1 MTGYSNDPRVAFA
14 ENWWDEEAGP
24 DLMARVASAPR
35 NHLHEYRI
43 AARSHHGFVPGN
55 HAKPALAPLVD
66 PVSYVDLWDHPRT
79 LEWYFDRMA
88 APGLEAI
95 APRIASLLLLFDNVY
110 VQDPLFVYDDE
121 NMFKTDRLMVHISII
136 CLCAGLWGEGLT
148 LVDAGSTELG
158 EIPETR
164 ALVEE
169 IDKRMRD
176 HGYDDGVLLSS
187 LGGRALPSGG
197 HWLIEP
203 GLLRGTR
210 AAVRSNF
217 KLIPAELRRTKH
229 YAIVAD
235 AWRKNSSLRFG
246 TGMDTLSR
254 VAKIS
259 LGSLASLED
268 VQLVRNNEGVLCDLR
283 TGLSAV
289 LLRLGEVDPLDRASV
304 EESMAFVA
312 DELSPLSARL
322 QGAAQKKVL
331 RSVLQEELRPLVFR
345 IPVAAGLG
353 LATGNPWLAGAAVAI
368 DTFAEMLPKHA
379 HARGSIEK
387 TASAVG
393 RILSLE

>member
-1 MTGYSNDPRVAFA
+1 MTSYSKDPRVAFA
-14 ENWWDEEAGP
+14 ENWWGEAAGP

-35 NHLHEYRI
+35 DHLHDYRH
-43 AARSHHGFVPGN
+43 AARSRQGFVPGS

-66 PVSYVDLWDHPRT
+66 PVSYVDMWNHPRT

-95 APRIASLLLLFDNVY
+95 APRIASLLLLFDEVY
-110 VQDPLFVYDDE
+110 VQDPLFVEDAE
-121 NMFKTDRLMVHISII
+121 RMFKTDRLMVHISII
-136 CLCAGLWGEGLT
+136 CLCAELWGEGLT
-148 LVDAGSTELG
+148 LVDAYPTEPG
-158 EIPETR
+158 EGWETY
-164 ALVEE
+164 ALVEK
-169 IDKRMRD
+169 IDMRMRD
-176 HGYDDGVLLSS
+176 HGSDDGVFLS
-187 LGGRALPSGG
+187 GEG
-197 HWLIEP
+197 WLIEP

-210 AAVRSNF
+210 AALRSNF
-217 KLIPAELRRTKH
+217 KLMPAELRRTKH

-235 AWRKNSSLRFG
+235 AWLANSALRFG
-246 TGMDTLSR
+246 TGMETLSR
-254 VAKIS
+254 AAKIS
-259 LGSLASLED
+259 LGSLASLKD

-283 TGLSAV
+283 TGLSAA
-289 LLRLGEVDPLDRASV
+289 LRRLGEVDPLDRASV

-312 DELSPLSARL
+312 DELSPLSSRL

-331 RSVLQEELRPLVFR
+331 RSVLQEELRPLVLR

-353 LATGNPWLAGAAVAI
+353 LATGNAWLAGAAVAI

-379 HARGSIEK
+379 HARDSTEK